1 MREHQIVITLKPEQ
15 FLEVQRMARVSGA
28 KSMGMFVRQRLLSAL
43 GIDGQTPPAEK
54 QAGSGPDIKRISGDL
69 RRLHGELKVFV
80 AESLANAYIGHSGD
94 HNQMITIEASD
105 VGLVSGFMPAPDPSE
120 PISLADLD
128 ETMAVFEQARDEL
141 EQMAQRAFAI
151 SPRLGPIA
159 DFEQPEPEPA
169 DDHTTTA
176 KSERDPLDELLEDP
190 LMTRIDDYLN
200 RARRQQI
207 EFENE
212 ALDEEPLTESS
223 DQDEEDETFDV
234 ALPLTD
240 RPAKAKE
247 STQTTTEP
255 SNELPQSPPP
265 PPPPARPAGNPP
277 GGISGGPPP
286 RRRQ

>member
-1 MREHQIVITLKPEQ
+1 
-15 FLEVQRMARVSGA
+15 
-28 KSMGMFVRQRLLSAL
+28 
-43 GIDGQTPPAEK
+43 
-54 QAGSGPDIKRISGDL
+54 
-69 RRLHGELKVFV
+69 
-80 AESLANAYIGHSGD
+80 
-94 HNQMITIEASD
+94 
-105 VGLVSGFMPAPDPSE
+105 
-120 PISLADLD
+120 
-128 ETMAVFEQARDEL
+128 
-141 EQMAQRAFAI
+141 
-151 SPRLGPIA
+151 
-159 DFEQPEPEPA
+159 
-169 DDHTTTA
+169 
-176 KSERDPLDELLEDP
+176 
-190 LMTRIDDYLN
+190 MTRIDDYLN